1 MKKVFVLLIL
11 LVTVLSCN
19 KKEVKVPKVAM
30 QGAEEVA
37 NNSVIWMFYG
47 DNGKRDVNEKNRIS
61 ATNWFFNI
69 DKKLALKEIIPQTN
83 RLLIK
88 HNEKS
93 PHNTKPMK
101 NYFTYVN
108 SLNNHLSFYQFDSIQ
123 YKLITDKNTLKF
135 TGDTLLVDV
144 NSSTLNIPTDDEHS
158 VIQPVFDGTMNF
170 QEYLETKALFNKALK
185 KSKVSRIEYITTS
198 H

>member
-1 MKKVFVLLIL
+1 MKKVFLL
-11 LVTVLSCN
+11 LVILSTIISCN

-47 DNGKRDVNEKNRIS
+47 DNGEIDVNEKNRIS

-108 SLNNHLSFYQFDSIQ
+108 SLNDHLSFYQFDSIQ
-123 YKLITDKNTLKF
+123 YKLITDKNKLKF
-135 TGDTLLVDV
+135 TGDTLLIDV
-144 NSSTLNIPTDDEHS
+144 NSSTLNFPTDDEHS
-158 VIQPVFDGTMNF
+158 VIQPIFDGTMNF
-170 QEYLETKALFNKALK
+170 QEYLEVKALFNKAFK